1 MKIEKR
7 KHKKIEIGDIV
18 EVHSYEY
25 IKDIIN
31 YANLKGCDIS
41 SYDEF
46 IYGKQY
52 QVDSI
57 EEMPIIENFKKAFPS
72 SQFIYL
78 LKSDHNRYYF
88 YEFEIINH

>member
-31 YANLKGCDIS
+31 YAKLKGCDIS
-41 SYDEF
+41 PMMNSCMES
-46 IYGKQY
+46 
-52 QVDSI
+52 SI
-57 EEMPIIENFKKAFPS
+57 RLI
-72 SQFIYL
+72 Q
-78 LKSDHNRYYF
+78 
-88 YEFEIINH
+88 